1 MFRIVVGAAA
11 AAVCCGC
18 VLWQGETEPGT
29 KLVNAFD
36 LSAASAGMGKKVE
49 ARGNG
54 FVTHPESAVVFRMNG
69 KVKSF
74 DGEIVIAPEA
84 AKEKKSGREIKAV
97 CRIWTDGKI
106 VWNSG
111 VFGEKSE
118 PVKVHVDLL
127 GAEEV
132 ILETT
137 STAPWVAYEATIVE
151 WRTAVF
157 SYESGAVLE
166 SVTDPKSTMQL
177 GILTPPVSEEP
188 VFNGA
193 EVWGVRPGH
202 PVIFRVPVSGVRP
215 MSFSAKGLP
224 AGVTFDAK
232 RGVLGGVAPQ
242 AKGEYPIVITADNA
256 KGSATKTITLNVG
269 DTICLTPPMGWNS
282 WNIWGSGFTGD
293 HAKAAAKALD
303 ASGLADFGFAY
314 INLDDFWEMNN
325 SKRNTKR
332 PELRG
337 AARDKDG
344 MIISN
349 PSFPDMKGLTD
360 YIHSFGFKA
369 GLYSSPGPETCGGC
383 EGSWQHEA
391 QDAKRWADWGFDYV
405 KYDWCSYGDIYH
417 KETGRST
424 WDGHKNTY
432 HDAFA
437 KPYRLMGD
445 CLRKQNRDIVYSFC
459 QYGLG
464 EVQKWGR
471 DAGANCWRSWQDLK
485 DTWPWMEVA
494 FEGYVPNVEF
504 YKYVGPGFWADPD
517 MMIVGNQ
524 RSFGS
529 THPTF
534 VTPNEQ
540 YTHVSLWCMIGSP
553 LLIGTDL
560 TKLDDF
566 TKNLL
571 MNHDVIAI
579 SQDTLGMV
587 ARRAVHDD
595 LHSVWERPLA
605 NGDNA
610 VAIVNRCPVTRTF
623 KVDLKKLGLG
633 GEYVARDC
641 WRQVGEGVVSGEYVA
656 EIPPHAT
663 KLIRLARVKCSRC
676 E

>member
-1 MFRIVVGAAA
+1 MFRIVIGAAA

-18 VLWQGETEPGT
+18 ALWQGEGQSG
-29 KLVNAFD
+29 KRLVNTFD

-49 ARGNG
+49 VRGSG

-69 KVKSF
+69 RVTSF
-74 DGEIVIAPEA
+74 DGEVAIAPDA

-97 CRIWTDGKI
+97 CRIWADGKI
-106 VWNSG
+106 VWNSS
-111 VFGEKSE
+111 VFSEKSK
-118 PVKVHVDLL
+118 PVKVHADLL

-132 ILETT
+132 VLETT

-151 WRTAVF
+151 WRDAAF
-157 SYESGAVLE
+157 SYESGAVLQP
-166 SVTDPKSTMQL
+166 VTDPKATMQL
-177 GILTPPVSEEP
+177 GILTPPASEAP
-188 VFNGA
+188 AFNGA
-193 EVWGVRPGH
+193 DVWGVRPGH
-202 PVIFRVPVSGVRP
+202 PVIFRMPVSGVRP
-215 MSFSAKGLP
+215 MHFSAKGLP
-224 AGVTFDAK
+224 QGVTFDAK
-232 RGVLGGVAPQ
+232 KGILGGVAPQ
-242 AKGEYPIVITADNA
+242 QKGDYPIVVTASNA
-256 KGSATKTITLNVG
+256 KGSATKTITLKVG

-282 WNIWGSGFTGD
+282 WNIWGSAFTGD
-293 HAKAAAKALD
+293 HAKAAAQALD
-303 ASGLADFGFAY
+303 ESGLADYGFAY
-314 INLDDFWEMNN
+314 INLDDWWEMNN
-325 SKRNTKR
+325 SKQNTKR

-369 GLYSSPGPETCGGC
+369 GLYSSPGPQTCGGC
-383 EGSWQHEA
+383 EGSWQHEE
-391 QDAKRWADWGFDYV
+391 QDAKRWADWGFDYI
-405 KYDWCSYGDIYH
+405 KYDWCSYGEIYR
-417 KETGRST
+417 KETGNST

-432 HDAFA
+432 NDAFA
-437 KPYRLMGD
+437 KPYRLMGE
-445 CLRKQNRDIVYSFC
+445 CLRKQDRDIVYSFC

-471 DAGANCWRSWQDLK
+471 DAGGNCWRSWQDLK
-485 DTWPWMEVA
+485 DTWPWLEVA

-504 YKYVGPGFWADPD
+504 YRYVGPGFWADPD
-517 MMIVGNQ
+517 MMIVGDQ
-524 RSFGS
+524 RSFGT

-534 VTPNEQ
+534 VTHNEQ

-571 MNHDVIAI
+571 MNREVIAI

-587 ARRAVHDD
+587 ARRVMHDD

-610 VAIVNRCPVTRTF
+610 VAIVNRYPVTHTF
-623 KVDLKKLGLG
+623 KVDLKSLGLG
-633 GEYVARDC
+633 GEYIVRDC
-641 WRQVGEGVVSGEYVA
+641 WRQVGEGVVCGEYTT